1 MLLCLIFLPNA
12 NAVNTR
18 DVCTSYLCT
27 SFCTIDMY
35 CAVQN
40 IPHSH
45 DLATTLSWPEISRKV
60 ATAFPFGEIK
70 NCIILFLTLLFQDL
84 HCITF
89 LSLYLLCVR
98 ACVPVRCGIM
108 CDSAYVA
115 TDIPSFIIHF
125 AYTSVWIVWDKR
137 GYKPRTACK
146 YLILKQARIKKTGYK
161 KLFKRY
167 FYRRI
172 LQSELEI
179 LRI

>member
-1 MLLCLIFLPNA
+1 MFNSTHFYISPDMLLCLIFLPNA

-60 ATAFPFGEIK
+60 ATAFPFGKIK

-98 ACVPVRCGIM
+98 ACVRASALWDYVRLCVRGNR
-108 CDSAYVA
+108 
-115 TDIPSFIIHF
+115 
-125 AYTSVWIVWDKR
+125 YTVIYYTFCIYFCLNSVR
-137 GYKPRTACK
+137 
-146 YLILKQARIKKTGYK
+146 
-161 KLFKRY
+161 
-167 FYRRI
+167 
-172 LQSELEI
+172 
-179 LRI
+179 